1 MGCSNHQE
9 AEDRPSHPG
18 AAVRP
23 SKAAALRAEARHS
36 SPIRVVVAEAA
47 HRGRAR

>member
-1 MGCSNHQE
+1 MDCSNHRE
-9 AEDRPSHPG
+9 AADRPSHPG

-23 SKAAALRAEARHS
+23 TKAAPLRAEARHS
-36 SPIRVVVAEAA
+36 SPIRAVVAEEA

>member
-1 MGCSNHQE
+1 MGRSNHRE

-23 SKAAALRAEARHS
+23 TKAAALRAEARHS
-36 SPIRVVVAEAA
+36 SPIHAVVAEAA